1 MSRLPETLRLVL
13 AFGAGVIAVA
23 GFAPLHL
30 WPLLVASLAALFALW
45 FEARSKRRAALYG
58 FCWGMGF
65 FLTGVSWL
73 YVSLHEFG
81 NMPAPLA
88 ALAILLFCAYLSLFP
103 LLAGLLTRRLQAQ
116 LPSFPLLILLGVM
129 PALFVLTEYLR
140 GWFLSGFPWLIVGNS
155 QTPGGLLGG
164 PLAGFAPI
172 VGVFG
177 ISWLMALSAAAIVCC
192 IPHLAALTVPR
203 LPRLPRLS
211 RLRQLGIAAIVI
223 VTWVGGIALQ
233 WVPWSVP
240 SGAPVRAALLQ
251 GNIPQAAKWRADE
264 RAATLDAY
272 LGMVK
277 STQAKLI
284 VLPETALPTFMDEVP
299 RDYLNAL
306 KEHAEQNGGDLIVGV
321 PFAQRL
327 MPSAPLYSYY
337 NSAVSLGVSPSQR
350 YDKQHLVAFGEFMPP
365 AFSWVYQWLKIPL
378 AGFTP
383 GAQNQASMRVA
394 GHRVAINICYED
406 VFGDEIRRP
415 LPDAELLVNVSNMA
429 WYGRSLAADQHA
441 QFSQMRALETSRW
454 MLRATNT
461 GVTAA
466 INERGEII
474 RALPQFTRAVLEID
488 AQPRQGITPFV
499 RWGDCP
505 VLLGIA
511 IMLIG
516 VAFFARKSRA

>member
-1 MSRLPETLRLVL
+1 MAKLPEAVRLLL
-13 AFGAGVIAVA
+13 AFAAGVIAVA
-23 GFAPLHL
+23 GFAPLHI
-30 WPLLVASLAALFALW
+30 WPLLVISLAALFALW
-45 FEARSKRRAALYG
+45 FSADSKRQAAAYG

-88 ALAILLFCAYLSLFP
+88 ALAILLFCGYLSLFP
-103 LLAGLLTRRLQAQ
+103 MLAGLLARRLQAQ

-140 GWFLSGFPWLIVGNS
+140 GWFLSGFPWLVIGNS

-177 ISWLMALSAAAIVCC
+177 ISWLLALSAAAIVCC
-192 IPHLAALTVPR
+192 IPRVAAIR
-203 LPRLPRLS
+203 LPRF
-211 RLRQLGIAAIVI
+211 RQQCLAAV
-223 VTWVGGIALQ
+223 VVGVWVGGFALQ
-233 WVPWSVP
+233 WLPWSAP
-240 SGAPVRAALLQ
+240 SGAPVRVALLQ
-251 GNIPQAAKWRADE
+251 GNIAQAMKWRADQ
-264 RAATLDAY
+264 RTATLDAY
-272 LGMVK
+272 LDMVK

-284 VLPETALPTFMDEVP
+284 VLPETALPAFMDEVP

-306 KEHAEQNGGDLIVGV
+306 KQHAEQNGGDLIVGV

-327 MPSAPLYSYY
+327 MPSASLYTYF

-383 GAQNQASMRVA
+383 GAQDQASMRVA

-415 LPDAELLVNVSNMA
+415 LPDAEMLVNVSNMA

-474 RALPQFTRAVLEID
+474 KALPQFTRAVLEID

-499 RWGDCP
+499 RWGDWP
-505 VLLGIA
+505 VLFGIA